1 MRYSRRL
8 LFLGMLLT
16 LVIGV
21 PGHVHG
27 LQAATQALTQDPHH
41 SDQEFASEA
50 ATPEQHQRMTSQSMM
65 RMMSEMKTADAKL
78 NALVQ
83 AMNAAKGAAKT
94 DAIAAVVT
102 ALIEERRAMHGSM
115 MKMMNMM
122 NMMGTMNESPSG
134 SAEHDHS
141 KP

>member
-1 MRYSRRL
+1 MRYSQRL

-16 LVIGV
+16 LVVGV

-27 LQAATQALTQDPHH
+27 LQASARALTQDPHH
-41 SDQEFASEA
+41 PDHEFALEA
-50 ATPEQHQRMTSQSMM
+50 ATPEQHQRMTSQNMM

-78 NALVQ
+78 DALVQ
-83 AMNAAKGAAKT
+83 AMNAAKGAEKT

-102 ALIEERRAMHGSM
+102 ALVEERRSMHSSM
-115 MKMMNMM
+115 TTMM
-122 NMMGTMNESPSG
+122 NMMGATSG
-134 SAEHDHS
+134 SGSTEHDHS